1 MIPNFRTLAGAAA
14 LTLLAL
20 PGHAQE
26 VEGEEQVLDR
36 EQAATPDAEEQVE
49 EDSFPGFS
57 TFRPTEL
64 QRQLFDGEG
73 VTVSGGGEVYDSI
86 CAGCHMPDGEGAV
99 GAGEYPGLAN
109 NPNLEFPAYALN
121 VIVYGQGAMPA
132 FGDLLNDEQIA
143 AVTNY
148 IRSHFEND
156 FVSGEAGEATP
167 ESVAQIRPEGEVDTS
182 SEEEHDVGSEEDE

>member
-1 MIPNFRTLAGAAA
+1 MTPIYRTLAGAAA

-26 VEGEEQVLDR
+26 VEGEEQSLDR
-36 EQAATPDAEEQVE
+36 EQGATPDAESQVE
-49 EDSFPGFS
+49 EDFPGFS
-57 TFRPTEL
+57 TFQPTEL
-64 QRQLFDGEG
+64 QRQIFDGPG
-73 VTVSGGGEVYDSI
+73 VTVSGGAEVYDSI

-99 GAGEYPGLAN
+99 GAGEYPGLAD
-109 NPNLEFPAYALN
+109 NPNLEFPAYAIN

-132 FGDLLNDEQIA
+132 FGDLLSDEQIA

-148 IRSHFEND
+148 IRSSFGND

-167 ESVAQIRPEGEVDTS
+167 ESVAQIRPEDEVDAS
-182 SEEEHDVGSEEDE
+182 SQEEHDIGSEEDE